1 MNRRK
6 AELGLALFSLF
17 LPIALAQQRTGEL
30 RIAVKDTTNSAVE
43 SSLEIRSGVGPAKK
57 VFHTDA
63 AGRLVLHN
71 LGFADYRIVAKA
83 RGFDA
88 AAENVRITSEA
99 PQQLEIL

>member
-6 AELGLALFSLF
+6 AGLGLALFSLF
-17 LPIALAQQRTGEL
+17 LPIALAQQRQGEL
-30 RIAVKDTTNSAVE
+30 RIAVKDITNSAVE
-43 SSLEIRSGVGPAKK
+43 SSLEIRSVGPAKK

-71 LGFADYRIVAKA
+71 LDFADYRIVATA

-88 AAENVRITSEA
+88 ARSAGIPASRFVVAGRS
-99 PQQLEIL
+99 